1 MSDQTPEAR
10 LAADERER
18 QRLLAAQ
25 ARAGLLDA
33 AEYDTLADPE
43 ARRWLR
49 KHEACPIAWFE
60 HDGGFL
66 RCNDHD
72 DDSPTLAADLA
83 LAAAV
88 RELEDITEMSYDPS
102 LRRGQWDVRINDH
115 VGVGD
120 TLTAAIEAAK
130 EASE

>member
-1 MSDQTPEAR
+1 MTDSIEAR
-10 LAADERER
+10 LAAAKSI
-18 QRLLAAQ
+18 QGL
-25 ARAGLLDA
+25 LLDA
-33 AEYDTLADPE
+33 DWTLAE
-43 ARRWLR
+43 LTGALS
-49 KHEACPIAWFE
+49 
-60 HDGGFL
+60 HDGL
-66 RCNDHD
+66 A
-72 DDSPTLAADLA
+72 PTLAADLA